1 MPSEPVR
8 LPRSFV
14 LAIAVLCVAPFF
26 LNLCGLTF
34 EFSGYPSDIASL
46 PPAEQ
51 IYFHSPYFQL
61 RGALVHT
68 LMEWT
73 SVCLAIVIA
82 VCSFSYYTIKKD
94 AATPIIG
101 TALLFSGLLDA
112 FHILAADGLILRV
125 TDNENFVPF
134 VWGISR
140 IFHAS
145 ILMIG
150 TGLFVLRSHDG
161 RRPKPRGVRFIIT
174 VSVFYGLVA
183 YLVIQIC
190 AVAPALPQTIF
201 PGAPIVRPLDAVAL
215 VIYLFAGG
223 FLFPRFHRLHPSLF
237 SYGLFVSLL
246 PYLFS
251 QAYAALASDAQY
263 DNALN
268 ISQYLKIIAQSVPLA
283 GLLFD
288 YNRAYQ
294 AEAVL
299 AATEEKLR
307 IAREIQRGLLPQC
320 APPIPG
326 FDVAGFSSS
335 AGAVGGDYYDF
346 VHMPDGAWGL
356 VIADVSGHDL
366 GASILMSQTRA
377 YLRAE
382 ASNRCNVSEIVTR
395 LNHFLSYDVRD
406 RRFVSFFFARLD
418 PAQRSL
424 VYAAA
429 GQNGHL
435 LKPDGSVTTL
445 DVTGPLLGVIDEP
458 QPASPEVFLA
468 PGDLMILFTDGI
480 AEAASPHGE
489 QFGNERIFN
498 AVRDHRDQSTAD
510 ILDAVEKAVLAFRC
524 QVPLEDDVTML
535 VLRCIA

>member
-14 LAIAVLCVAPFF
+14 VAIALLCVAPFF
-26 LNLCGLTF
+26 LNLFGVVF
-34 EFSGYPSDIASL
+34 EFRPPPGEIGAL
-46 PPAEQ
+46 TPAEQ
-51 IYFHSPYFQL
+51 AYYRSPYYEL

-68 LMEWT
+68 LLEWT

-112 FHILAADGLILRV
+112 FHILAADGLILQV

-161 RRPKPRGVRFIIT
+161 RRPQPRGVRFIIT
-174 VSVFYGLVA
+174 VSIFYGLLA
-183 YLVIQIC
+183 YLLIQIC
-190 AVAPALPQTIF
+190 AVVPALPQTIF
-201 PGAPIVRPLDAVAL
+201 PGSPIVRPLDAVAL
-215 VIYLFAGG
+215 VIYMFAGG
-223 FLFPRFHRLHPSLF
+223 FLFPRFHRLHPSFF

-246 PYLFS
+246 PYLLS
-251 QAYAALASDAQY
+251 QAYAALASDTQY

-268 ISQYLKIIAQSVPLA
+268 ISQYLKILAQSVPLA
-283 GLLFD
+283 GLLSD
-288 YNRAYQ
+288 YTRAYQ
-294 AEAVL
+294 AEAAL

-307 IAREIQRGLLPQC
+307 IAREIQRGLLPHS
-320 APPIPG
+320 APTIPG

-346 VHMPDGAWGL
+346 IHMPDGAWGL

-382 ASNRCNVSEIVTR
+382 ASSRCNVSEIATR
-395 LNHFLSYDVRD
+395 LNRFLAHDVRD
-406 RRFVSFFFARLD
+406 RRFVSLYFARLD
-418 PAQRSL
+418 PLKRSL
-424 VYAAA
+424 IYAAA

-435 LKPDGSVTTL
+435 LRTDGTITTL
-445 DVTGPLLGVIDEP
+445 DVTGPLLGVVDES
-458 QPASPEVFLA
+458 QPASPEILLEA
-468 PGDLMILFTDGI
+468 GDLMILFTDGI
-480 AEAASPHGE
+480 AEATSPHGE
-489 QFGNERIFN
+489 QFGNQRIFST
-498 AVRDHRDQSTAD
+498 VRAHRDQSSAE
-510 ILDAVEKAVLAFRC
+510 IIEAIEKAVLAFRW
-524 QVPLEDDVTML
+524 QAPLEDDVTML
-535 VLRCIA
+535 VLRRTA